1 MSVGLGLAIFFAFL
15 GIIFLLYNKFGSKE
29 GEEGGNRWFDWDRI
43 NAETLI
49 IIFFLSAFWCF
60 IFS

>member
-1 MSVGLGLAIFFAFL
+1 MSAALGLAIFFTFM
-15 GIIFLLYNKFGSKE
+15 GIMLLLNNKFGSDEK
-29 GEEGGNRWFDWDRI
+29 RWFDFHKF

-60 IFS
+60 VFS